1 MNIFDD
7 EPTDDKT
14 PDPIPEN
21 PTPEQ
26 PDGNVEGE
34 RLKAEAFARMENCN
48 DTLLVRGRRA
58 LLNKAL
64 TDGVASADDVRDV
77 VPVSDGVNPKVFGP
91 VPSPLA
97 KANIIRPKR
106 PIKTRRAVGHARYIT
121 EWELIDALGAIRWLN
136 DNPEP
141 PAAGAEV
148 LA

>member
-1 MNIFDD
+1 MIFDD
-7 EPTDDKT
+7 EPADDKANEPNLDSPT
-14 PDPIPEN
+14 PDH
-21 PTPEQ
+21 
-26 PDGNVEGE
+26 PDGTLQGE

-77 VPVSDGVNPKVFGP
+77 VPVPDGVNPKVFGP

-97 KANIIRPKR
+97 KANIIRPRR

-121 EWELIDALGAIRWLN
+121 EWELIDPQAAVRWLFE
-136 DNPEP
+136 NPEP

>member
-1 MNIFDD
+1 MFSFDQ
-7 EPTDDKT
+7 EPADDKS
-14 PDPIPEN
+14 PDPITNTP
-21 PTPEQ
+21 PTEQ
-26 PDGNVEGE
+26 PDGTVEGE

-77 VPVSDGVNPKVFGP
+77 VPVPDGVNPKIFGP

-97 KANIIRPKR
+97 KANIIRPRR

-121 EWELIDALGAIRWLN
+121 EWELIDPQAAVRWLFE
-136 DNPEP
+136 NPEP
-141 PAAGAEV
+141 PAAGVEV